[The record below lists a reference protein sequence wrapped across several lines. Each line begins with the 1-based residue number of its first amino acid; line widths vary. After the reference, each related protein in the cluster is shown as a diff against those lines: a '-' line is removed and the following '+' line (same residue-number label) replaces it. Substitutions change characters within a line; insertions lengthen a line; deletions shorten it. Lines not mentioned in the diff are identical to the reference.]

1 MILNNTEILSKNM
14 PLDKMT
20 NPEDFVPTHKSVIL
34 HVQGKPVA
42 CIIDAQNNYDVLKDD
57 PSIRAN
63 LTGFLNKDDE
73 FGLLIG
79 FQLKIKSCEQFLQF
93 TVYPNEEFVETLI
106 VSEQIF
112 IIDEKMDP
120 LFSLRLNTD
129 QFVKTKSEFDKFQKM
144 IE

>member
-1 MILNNTEILSKNM
+1 M

-42 CIIDAQNNYDVLKDD
+42 CMIDTKNNYDGIKDD

-73 FGLLIG
+73 FGLLMG
-79 FQLKIKSCEQFLQF
+79 FQLKIKSGEQFLQF
-93 TVYPNEEFVETLI
+93 TVYPNEEFIETLI
-106 VSEQIF
+106 VDERIF
-112 IIDEKMDP
+112 IINEKMDP

-129 QFVKTKSEFDKFQKM
+129 QFVKTKFEFDKFQKM